1 MLIGEDD
8 FKTTIEAVRT
18 DLVRRERELKTF
30 LAGQGASEPTHQPER

>member
-18 DLVRRERELKTF
+18 DLLRREREQEAF
-30 LAGQGASEPTHQPER
+30 LASQRAS